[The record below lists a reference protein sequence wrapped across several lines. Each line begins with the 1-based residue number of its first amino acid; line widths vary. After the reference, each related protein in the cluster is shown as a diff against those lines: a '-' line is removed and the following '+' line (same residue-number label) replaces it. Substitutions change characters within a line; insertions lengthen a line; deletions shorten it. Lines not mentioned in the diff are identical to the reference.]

1 MKKMKKQ
8 PTGKMPRGPR
18 TAPDGTKY
26 KPVSVSTTRRQLDA
40 KLKEAPKKIKIIS
53 GSAST
58 RENFGTSQRR
68 AGSMTSSGLP
78 RTTKSKTAKPKE
90 VKLGKAKAKMI
101 GGIIAVPSKPKSRMF

>member
-8 PTGKMPRGPR
+8 PTGKTPGKPR
-18 TAPDGTKY
+18 AGT
-26 KPVSVSTTRRQLDA
+26 VSPGTRRQLNA
-40 KLKEAPKKIKIIS
+40 QLKEAPKKIKIS
-53 GSAST
+53 NVKVST
-58 RENFGTSQRR
+58 RENFDTSQRR

-78 RTTKSKTAKPKE
+78 RTTKSKTVKPKE